1 MSDYLWDKSGEP
13 DADVER
19 LEQLLKPLRHQPR
32 ELQLPREEDESPAS
46 RAARFLF
53 RWPALAVAAALIL
66 MMLAGVWRGV
76 IINNG
81 DAPSVE
87 VADVK
92 RETTTRPVAKEPTAT
107 PRSTDQAAINVGSNV
122 ERNVGTSVAPDDSLT
137 TSATRHP
144 RRQHRRTHQHRL
156 TEQAAPVN
164 RERQEIAAEMVEAR
178 RAKEQLMLALYVASA
193 KFNLAERKAPG
204 LADVSP
210 ATGQQV
216 RRQK

>member
-46 RAARFLF
+46 RAVRFLF
-53 RWPALAVAAALIL
+53 RWPALAVAAALVL
-66 MMLAGVWRGV
+66 MALVGVWRGV
-76 IINNG
+76 IDNG

-87 VADVK
+87 VAGVT
-92 RETTTRPVAKEPTAT
+92 RETPPRPVASEPTAT
-107 PRSTDQAAINVGSNV
+107 PRSTDQVALSVGGNVGSDV
-122 ERNVGTSVAPDDSLT
+122 ESNVGMSAAPDDILT
-137 TSATRHP
+137 TSPTR
-144 RRQHRRTHQHRL
+144 RTRKQHRRTRQHRL
-156 TEQAAPVN
+156 TVQAAPVN

-210 ATGQQV
+210 VTGQ
-216 RRQK
+216 

>member
-32 ELQLPREEDESPAS
+32 ELQLPREEDESSAS

-66 MMLAGVWRGV
+66 MMLVGVWRSV
-76 IINNG
+76 INNG

-87 VADVK
+87 VAGVT
-92 RETTTRPVAKEPTAT
+92 RETAPRPVAGEPTAT
-107 PRSTDQAAINVGSNV
+107 PRSTDQVALNV
-122 ERNVGTSVAPDDSLT
+122 ESNIGSDVGTSAAPDDSLT
-137 TSATRHP
+137 TSTPRHI
-144 RRQHRRTHQHRL
+144 RKQSRRTRQHRL

-210 ATGQQV
+210 VTGQ
-216 RRQK
+216 